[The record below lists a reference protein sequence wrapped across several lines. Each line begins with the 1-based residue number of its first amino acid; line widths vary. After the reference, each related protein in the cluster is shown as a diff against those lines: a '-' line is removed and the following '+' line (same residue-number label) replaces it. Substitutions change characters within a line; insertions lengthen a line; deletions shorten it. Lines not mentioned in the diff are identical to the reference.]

1 MVKIAFK
8 QKKNLM
14 IIKLKQTSM
23 VTKYIKKS
31 PSCVYISI
39 VVIDSVF
46 KMNKDYYSKRY
57 LEECRYKD
65 KEIKRIRYITE
76 DSNFF

>member
-46 KMNKDYYSKRY
+46 KMNKD
-57 LEECRYKD
+57 
-65 KEIKRIRYITE
+65 
-76 DSNFF
+76 